1 MCKIYLKQIIIIA
14 ICLNKCLMHM
24 TDIHFAIASRIHDI
38 SVIISENATKI
49 YKNSRKTLYDG

>member
-1 MCKIYLKQIIIIA
+1 
-14 ICLNKCLMHM
+14 MHM

-49 YKNSRKTLYDG
+49 YKNSRKTLYDGW